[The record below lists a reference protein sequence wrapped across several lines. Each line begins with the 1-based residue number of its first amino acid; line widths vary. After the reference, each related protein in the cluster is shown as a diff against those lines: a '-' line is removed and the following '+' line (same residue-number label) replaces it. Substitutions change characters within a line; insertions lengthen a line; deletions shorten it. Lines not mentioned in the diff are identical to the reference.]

1 MDQLLTTISYWIT
14 LTLLIITFVFV
25 TVYLAARGLCAYRK
39 VTETVTKEQF
49 ELLGEAETA
58 KGETP
63 VPVHSPVN

>member
-1 MDQLLTTISYWIT
+1 M
-14 LTLLIITFVFV
+14 TLLIITFVFV

-49 ELLGEAETA
+49 EFLGEAETS